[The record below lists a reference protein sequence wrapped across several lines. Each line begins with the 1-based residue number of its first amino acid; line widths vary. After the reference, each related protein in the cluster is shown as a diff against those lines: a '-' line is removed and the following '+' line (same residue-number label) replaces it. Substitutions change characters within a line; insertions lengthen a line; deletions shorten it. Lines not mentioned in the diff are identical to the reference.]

1 MFLLHLRFSETCYTK
16 SCDSIKFLLYFRNEV
31 SIVFPSYLSQDVSAV
46 VRFCYV
52 FATDFNILVKFLPW
66 KQTDHGFVHGFY
78 YLDEIE
84 TLGDCTYLSI
94 KL

>member
-1 MFLLHLRFSETCYTK
+1 M
-16 SCDSIKFLLYFRNEV
+16 
-31 SIVFPSYLSQDVSAV
+31 FPSYLSQDVSAV

-52 FATDFNILVKFLPW
+52 SATDINILCKRLKW

-78 YLDEIE
+78 YLEEIE

-94 KL
+94 KF